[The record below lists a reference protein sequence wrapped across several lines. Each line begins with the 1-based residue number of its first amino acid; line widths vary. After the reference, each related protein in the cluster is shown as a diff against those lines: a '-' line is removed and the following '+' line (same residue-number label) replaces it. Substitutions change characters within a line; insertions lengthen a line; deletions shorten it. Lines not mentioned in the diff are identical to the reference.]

1 MGRPVTD
8 RDVKEFIG
16 HMVLQM
22 REAEMTIEQLRADN
36 AAKDARVKEL
46 EAAGS
51 LPQKSARGKR

>member
-1 MGRPVTD
+1 MTE

-36 AAKDARVKEL
+36 ATKDARVKEL

-51 LPQKSARGKR
+51 LPRKPARGKR

>member
-1 MGRPVTD
+1 MTE

-36 AAKDARVKEL
+36 ATKDARVKEL

-51 LPQKSARGKR
+51 PPRKPARGKR